1 MNTIKKITAY
11 VLIALII
18 ISTIIGLLA
27 IWEIIEVEDIMKKT
41 LTSIFVIFIASV
53 VSLFIFSSLHK
64 DENKK

>member
-1 MNTIKKITAY
+1 MNSIKKITAY
-11 VLIALII
+11 ILIALII
-18 ISTIIGLLA
+18 ISTILGLLA